1 MGTYVSESDV
11 RTLMPQFSMVVTAS
25 AAYSKTSDIINKAI
39 SRAEAITNSYVG
51 CRYSL
56 PFTSTAIPVQVR
68 EEALALSVAY
78 TYRWHYPP
86 DNINRNEYYES
97 FKDDENNAIENLKAI
112 GNGDMKLTLT
122 DGSLVAVSSNLRG
135 ARSNT
140 QDFQPVFDLDSVTA
154 WKPDDDYLDEV
165 KNAR

>member
-56 PFTSTAIPVQVR
+56 PFTSTAIPVRVR
-68 EEALALSVAY
+68 EEALALSVALSHSFIC
-78 TYRWHYPP
+78 TQ
-86 DNINRNEYYES
+86 ES
-97 FKDDENNAIENLKAI
+97 NSRMLTKLKRYSFNPA
-112 GNGDMKLTLT
+112 
-122 DGSLVAVSSNLRG
+122 SLI
-135 ARSNT
+135 
-140 QDFQPVFDLDSVTA
+140 VF
-154 WKPDDDYLDEV
+154 
-165 KNAR
+165 